1 MSDNIWKT
9 AITDIGPGKIRI
21 KGYDIADIMENLS
34 YAEAVYLILK
44 GELPSKAEAGV
55 SDSQG

>member
-34 YAEAVYLILK
+34 GKYASRDTTSPISWK
-44 GELPSKAEAGV
+44 ICHMPRRCI
-55 SDSQG
+55 